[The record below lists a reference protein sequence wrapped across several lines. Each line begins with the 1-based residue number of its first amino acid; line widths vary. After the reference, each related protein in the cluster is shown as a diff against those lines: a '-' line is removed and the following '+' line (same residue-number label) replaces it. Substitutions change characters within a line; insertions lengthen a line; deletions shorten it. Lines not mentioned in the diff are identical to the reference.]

1 MKKAKKTNDDED
13 SDEWEF
19 EDSSLPKVLDKVVSM
34 SAWFAL
40 KQNKVYLGLDI
51 FWPTDSTT
59 VIVIFLFW
67 HILPIEINWL
77 CSQSSYW
84 GKDLANHTQTM
95 SD

>member
-40 KQNKVYLGLDI
+40 KQNKVYLGIDI
-51 FWPTDSTT
+51 F
-59 VIVIFLFW
+59 
-67 HILPIEINWL
+67 
-77 CSQSSYW
+77 
-84 GKDLANHTQTM
+84 
-95 SD
+95 